1 MSLHEFLLEDP
12 GCRDL
17 VAGAIHATAP
27 LLEDPDPQPVGRL
40 LDGWAFELAA
50 RMPLPWNLHHALD
63 ELNAYLFRELELR
76 GDQQTYDDP
85 ANAALPLVI
94 RRRRGLPISLAILW
108 IGLARRLGLHAVG
121 IGLPGHFLAGLRTDM
136 GLLCFDPFHQ
146 GRALGEEEAARLVES
161 ATGGRLRFEPSMLA
175 PTPDRAI
182 LARLVRNL
190 QVRFQRQEAWA
201 EVLWTCTHLALLEP
215 RNPEPLVA
223 RARAHLRLGN
233 RLQALGDLEEAQA
246 LQPDPQV
253 ADWMQEIRKG

>member
-1 MSLHEFLLEDP
+1 MSLHEYLLQDP

-40 LDGWAFELAA
+40 MDDWAFALAA

-63 ELNAYLFRELELR
+63 ELNAYLFRELDLR

-108 IGLARRLGLHAVG
+108 IGLARRLGLDAVG

-146 GRALGEEEAARLVES
+146 GRALGEEEAARLVEA
-161 ATGGRLRFEPSMLA
+161 ATGGRLPFEPAMLA

-201 EVLWTCTHLALLEP
+201 DALWTCTHLALLEP
-215 RNPEPLVA
+215 RNPEPRVA
-223 RARAHLRLGN
+223 RARAHLHLGD
-233 RLQALGDLEEAQA
+233 RLQALADLEEAQQ
-246 LQPDPQV
+246 LQPDPAV
-253 ADWMQEIRKG
+253 ADWMQEIRRG

>member
-1 MSLHEFLLEDP
+1 MSLHEYLLQDP

-17 VAGAIHATAP
+17 IAGAVHATAP
-27 LLEDPDPQPVGRL
+27 LLDDPDPQPVSRMV
-40 LDGWAFELAA
+40 DQWAFDLAA

-85 ANAALPLVI
+85 ANAVLPLVI

-108 IGLARRLGLHAVG
+108 IGLARRLGLDAMG

-146 GRALGEEEAARLVES
+146 GRALGEEEAARLVDAAS
-161 ATGGRLRFEPSMLA
+161 GGRLIFEPSMLA
-175 PTPDRAI
+175 PIPDRAV
-182 LARLVRNL
+182 LTRLVRNL
-190 QVRFQRQEAWA
+190 QVRYQRQEAWT
-201 EVLWTCTHLALLEP
+201 ELLWTCTHLALLEP
-215 RNPEPLVA
+215 ADPEPFVS

-233 RLQALGDLEEAQA
+233 REQALHDLEEAHRLRPSLQA
-246 LQPDPQV
+246 EG
-253 ADWMQEIRKG
+253 WMDELRKG

>member
-1 MSLHEFLLEDP
+1 MSLHEFLLQDP

-27 LLEDPDPQPVGRL
+27 LLEDPDPRPVGRL
-40 LDGWAFELAA
+40 LDGWAHDLAA

-63 ELNAYLFRELELR
+63 ELNAYLFRELDLR

-108 IGLARRLGLHAVG
+108 IGLARRLGLDAVG

-146 GRALGEEEAARLVES
+146 GRALGEEEAARLVEA
-161 ATGGRLRFEPSMLA
+161 ATGGRLPFTPAMLA
-175 PTPDRAI
+175 PIPDRAI
-182 LARLVRNL
+182 LTRLVRNL
-190 QVRFQRQEAWA
+190 QVRFQRQEAWTD
-201 EVLWTCTHLALLEP
+201 VLWTCTHLALLEP
-215 RNPEPLVA
+215 RNPEPRVA
-223 RARAHLRLGN
+223 RARAHLVLGD
-233 RLQALGDLEEAQA
+233 RQRALEDLEEAQL

-253 ADWMQEIRKG
+253 ADWMQELRRG